1 METRDEFYEMAR
13 ASIAQQESMS
23 DRAMRAAWDAFLD
36 EMRAHHGGFDFDG
49 LMASDIFDAA
59 RADLRTGARPDDP
72 VRQPMTQPETTI
84 DAGGAWPAA

>member
-1 METRDEFYEMAR
+1 METRDEYYEMAR

-23 DRAMRAAWDAFLD
+23 EKAMRAAWDVFLD
-36 EMRAHHGGFDFDG
+36 EMHARHGGFDFDG

-59 RADLRTGARPDDP
+59 RADLRTGARPDNP
-72 VRQPMTQPETTI
+72 ARQPMTQRETTI

>member
-1 METRDEFYEMAR
+1 MGDQDEFYQMAR
-13 ASIAQQESMS
+13 ACIAQQEGTS
-23 DRAMRAAWDAFLD
+23 DRAMRAAWDVFLD
-36 EMRAHHGGFDFDG
+36 KMRARHNGFDFDG

-59 RADLRTGARPDDP
+59 RADLRIGARPDNP